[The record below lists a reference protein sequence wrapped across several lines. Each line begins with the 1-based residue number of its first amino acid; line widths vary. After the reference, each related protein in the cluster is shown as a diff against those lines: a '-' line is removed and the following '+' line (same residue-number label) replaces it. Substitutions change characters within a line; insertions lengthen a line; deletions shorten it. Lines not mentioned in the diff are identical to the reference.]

1 MHIIDLTHE
10 IKNGMMI
17 YPGDPEIA
25 ITEGLTHERDYCH
38 VDQLHLN
45 SHTGTHI
52 DAPLHFLPEG
62 KAITE
67 FPADIFLR
75 HGTAIDLRHKKA
87 REPITKEDLS
97 SARLEKGEAAVLV
110 TGWYRY
116 FGTEEYLKHP
126 YLSKEAAEY
135 LVEQGVSIV
144 AVDFLNVDQ
153 TCGDTWDAHHT
164 LLGSDTLIVEN
175 LNNALALDFGKS
187 YLFSFLPLKIF
198 STDGSPIRAVAME
211 AETGTD

>member
-17 YPGDPEIA
+17 YPGDPEIS
-25 ITEGLTHERDYCH
+25 ISEGLTHDRDYCH
-38 VDQLHLN
+38 VDQFHLN

-62 KAITE
+62 KPITDFSAE
-67 FPADIFLR
+67 AFLR
-75 HGTAIDLRHKKA
+75 HGIAIDLRHKKA
-87 REPITKEDLS
+87 SEPITKEDIS
-97 SARLEKGEAAVLV
+97 SVRLKKGDAAVLV

-135 LVEQGVSIV
+135 LVDQGVSIV

-153 TCGDTWDAHHT
+153 TCGDAWDAHNI
-164 LLGSDTLIVEN
+164 LLGSERLIVEN
-175 LNNALALDFGKS
+175 LDNTFALEFEKS
-187 YLFSFLPLKIF
+187 YLFSFLPLKVLG
-198 STDGSPIRAVAME
+198 TDGSPIRAIAIEV
-211 AETGTD
+211 

>member
-1 MHIIDLTHE
+1 MYIIDLTHE

-62 KAITE
+62 KPITDFAAE
-67 FPADIFLR
+67 AFLR
-75 HGTAIDLRHKKA
+75 RGIAIDLRHKKA
-87 REPITKEDLS
+87 SEPIAKEDLS
-97 SARLEKGEAAVLV
+97 SARLEKGDAAVLV

-153 TCGDTWDAHHT
+153 TCGDAWDAHHI
-164 LLGSDTLIVEN
+164 LLGNETLIVEN
-175 LNNALALDFGKS
+175 LDNTFTLDFQKV
-187 YLFSFLPLKIF
+187 YLFSFLPLKVLG
-198 STDGSPIRAVAME
+198 TDGSPIRAVAIE
-211 AETGTD
+211 V